1 MLSPYRNPVRLALY
15 PKGISRR
22 ATRRM
27 VRVSATRQSEIRRYS
42 PTCSRVVALPGF
54 LLASPVRSSRSL
66 ARRRAV
72 RIVTRFIKFCLEN
85 RPNQESCLDADLGRY
100 VILAMFVSPL
110 PAPTVSEL
118 FTRFPR
124 HDFPSAQRP
133 CPFKQT
139 SSPAGDKNLESR
151 NRG

>member
-1 MLSPYRNPVRLALY
+1 MLSPYRSPVRLALSHAAPRGARCGY
-15 PKGISRR
+15 LRR
-22 ATRRM
+22 AKARFAAITD
-27 VRVSATRQSEIRRYS
+27 A
-42 PTCSRVVALPGF
+42 SRVVALPGF

-66 ARRRAV
+66 ARRCAV
-72 RIVTRFIKFCLEN
+72 RILTRFFKFCLKN
-85 RPNQESCLDADLGRY
+85 RPNQESCTDADLGRY